1 MDAPAAA
8 PAVDTAAPSHTS
20 SSSTTTTMT
29 GTPLAAES
37 VPLPS
42 TGKASLPEPKK
53 TSGGPN
59 KRRSTLPDRAHH
71 SNNKGSN
78 KALANGASSSGDGGD
93 VGDGGGGAAGGGVFA
108 NSSKG
113 RRSQQPVEGD
123 NVLGTTIANGKANV
137 NSGTTDDKK
146 KPASR
151 PPRRSRTNS
160 NASSN
165 SSSVANGGGR
175 TPDGAS
181 GNRMGSN
188 GNSGNRQPRERRA
201 SKAPNGRDGGSKDAS
216 IAQAPSISS
225 ETVMMPL
232 PTSHTQATVGAT
244 NASATTNVNKQE
256 SSKKR
261 GQNNNSKSAG
271 KKSGDKSD
279 KNEQQLLQKQQKQP
293 KQQQQQQN
301 KNREDPSSSSSS
313 SSSVSAPSPSPSS
326 ASKKTASSSAA
337 DSLSPRKK
345 HGDHRGTSPKKTPTV
360 VGRTKQQ
367 QQHQQQATL
376 TTTGTT
382 SSDKRG
388 PSVLPTPIDTTSA
401 SVTASSLSSSCSFL
415 TSSSSVSPDSPQSRR
430 PFDDVKEEEDEGE
443 NDDEEEKRDTISSL
457 PRTTVL
463 LSSSSSSS
471 SSSSFSSSIH
481 PTPHPVPLPPPP
493 PFTSSLHSIHS
504 LSGLPSPSPSSS
516 SPSSSS
522 SPAPHSPIV
531 APSSPS
537 PSSPSPSARS
547 SLHHKISPIMTSPSH
562 IPHSSPST
570 PTSRRSS
577 QLPLSDKFGRVGGL
591 PTVDENEHLASRP
604 TSFQQ
609 GYQQQQQ
616 QQQQMLPSS
625 ASGPALA
632 STASTAASQSMGA
645 QRGHVRSKSMKEQ
658 LAMFD
663 QGGSKDAPKTLQSL
677 QDIISSLKSLPPA
690 TSSAGTTAVSA
701 GVSASGV
708 GGQFPQ
714 DTIAAPSLTTSATA
728 ASSAASQPRHEKRL
742 SMSSLP
748 SRTSMTPAAR
758 EPPFPSTTTT
768 LHISQ
773 PPRGTSIENA
783 LQSTVATLRRL
794 SVSDSKRPVGLDQ
807 TKANNR
813 RSVVLPQ
820 EVAAAAAAA
829 TAAVGPLNTAEQEA
843 NKRNRRSVLATP
855 PESHVNYQAQEAAPS
870 AASAPS
876 GYKPNRR
883 SVIVKPEELMA
894 MQEGRLYIAPDHTSD
909 EEPNAVAD
917 ALSALEGNSSKRSS
931 LASSSIHRR
940 SISSTTA
947 DQQSFAEFASRLPS
961 HMQPSSAAFQSFG
974 QSLVNNDDA
983 LSRRRYTTAF
993 QSPTANR
1000 TSTNL
1005 AQSTAIASA
1014 ANRRLS
1020 AMPAS
1025 SAASSKDWRMS
1036 TPAPNGGSHRDSVS
1050 LKDNANGRRPL
1061 FMAHLTYSDFH
1072 SLLTKQKHKYVQG
1085 VLRINKRNRS
1095 DAYVTVDS
1103 LPDGD
1108 VYICGSKDRNRALEG
1123 DVVGIELI
1131 DFEDMPLSKLEGGK
1145 DKKKNKR
1152 NEDIDDAGMPDV
1164 EEVKPKYCGR
1174 VVSIVERSAVQLF
1187 SGTLALQRPSGS
1199 TKKNERRRQDDDDS
1213 KGQPRIFWFKPT
1225 DKRVPLIAIPIDQ
1238 APADFIHNHAA
1249 YAHKLFVASIKRWPL
1264 SSLHPF
1270 GQLERELGDIG
1281 NIEIET
1287 EALLANNNVM
1297 TTAFGEK
1304 VEKCLPELPWL
1315 ITEKEESK
1323 REDLRNTCTFTI
1335 DPVTAKDLDDAVSC
1349 IKLDDG
1355 NYEVGVHIA
1364 DVSHFIKVGSALD
1377 REAKS
1382 RATTVYL
1389 VQKAIPMLPNV
1400 LCEDLCSLRANVDR
1414 LTFSVFW
1421 KMNDQAEIL
1430 DTRFTK
1436 SIIRSCTQLS
1446 YDDAQRVIT
1455 SGNLDPKV
1463 EVFGQPRDLVE
1474 DNIKIFFKLSQILRQ
1489 RRFDNGALSI
1499 NSIRLA
1505 FETDD
1510 LQNPLD
1516 VSVYELKE
1524 SNRLIEEF
1532 MLLANMS
1539 VARQICQFFPE
1550 QALLRRHEQPLEKR
1564 MTEFIQNMRKVG
1576 IELDAS
1582 SSGALQASLDAIQD
1596 PDIRKVI
1603 RLLVIKPMHRAKY
1616 ICSGMLD
1623 STKHHHYALNAP
1635 VYTHFTSPIR
1645 RYADIIVHRML
1656 EASLTGES
1664 KFYLNKESCQKN
1676 ANHCNIKKDAAKVA
1690 QEQSSHLYLSVLL
1703 KNLTAKHGSVV
1714 RDALVVRVLD
1724 AAFDILV
1731 PEYGLEKRIY
1741 LEHLPLEKFTWL
1753 ENKDQLKLFWS
1764 RHAIKPVEDEQDAQ
1778 QQQQE
1783 QLGNNLQQIK
1793 EEDEPEFTPGA
1804 YAANDHP
1811 DDATNAYDDERGL
1824 FDDESDY
1831 EDDSFGGS
1839 SVGHAVGTT
1848 ETTEGEDEDESED
1861 ASQRVTRVK
1870 VFGKLQVLLSVEMEM
1885 SPPVINI
1892 TAVNPFAEPEHDE
1905 QQPVPHFA

>member
-1 MDAPAAA
+1 M
-8 PAVDTAAPSHTS
+8 
-20 SSSTTTTMT
+20 
-29 GTPLAAES
+29 
-37 VPLPS
+37 
-42 TGKASLPEPKK
+42 
-53 TSGGPN
+53 
-59 KRRSTLPDRAHH
+59 
-71 SNNKGSN
+71 
-78 KALANGASSSGDGGD
+78 
-93 VGDGGGGAAGGGVFA
+93 
-108 NSSKG
+108 
-113 RRSQQPVEGD
+113 
-123 NVLGTTIANGKANV
+123 
-137 NSGTTDDKK
+137 
-146 KPASR
+146 
-151 PPRRSRTNS
+151 
-160 NASSN
+160 
-165 SSSVANGGGR
+165 
-175 TPDGAS
+175 
-181 GNRMGSN
+181 
-188 GNSGNRQPRERRA
+188 
-201 SKAPNGRDGGSKDAS
+201 
-216 IAQAPSISS
+216 
-225 ETVMMPL
+225 
-232 PTSHTQATVGAT
+232 
-244 NASATTNVNKQE
+244 
-256 SSKKR
+256 
-261 GQNNNSKSAG
+261 
-271 KKSGDKSD
+271 
-279 KNEQQLLQKQQKQP
+279 
-293 KQQQQQQN
+293 
-301 KNREDPSSSSSS
+301 
-313 SSSVSAPSPSPSS
+313 
-326 ASKKTASSSAA
+326 
-337 DSLSPRKK
+337 
-345 HGDHRGTSPKKTPTV
+345 
-360 VGRTKQQ
+360 
-367 QQHQQQATL
+367 
-376 TTTGTT
+376 
-382 SSDKRG
+382 
-388 PSVLPTPIDTTSA
+388 
-401 SVTASSLSSSCSFL
+401 
-415 TSSSSVSPDSPQSRR
+415 
-430 PFDDVKEEEDEGE
+430 
-443 NDDEEEKRDTISSL
+443 
-457 PRTTVL
+457 
-463 LSSSSSSS
+463 
-471 SSSSFSSSIH
+471 
-481 PTPHPVPLPPPP
+481 
-493 PFTSSLHSIHS
+493 
-504 LSGLPSPSPSSS
+504 
-516 SPSSSS
+516 
-522 SPAPHSPIV
+522 
-531 APSSPS
+531 
-537 PSSPSPSARS
+537 
-547 SLHHKISPIMTSPSH
+547 
-562 IPHSSPST
+562 
-570 PTSRRSS
+570 
-577 QLPLSDKFGRVGGL
+577 PLSDKFGRVGGL
-591 PTVDENEHLASRP
+591 PTVDENEHLATRP

-609 GYQQQQQ
+609 GYSQQQP
-616 QQQQMLPSS
+616 LPSS

-632 STASTAASQSMGA
+632 SAASPATSQPAGG

-658 LAMFD
+658 LALFD
-663 QGGSKDAPKTLQSL
+663 QGGAKDAPKTLQSL

-690 TSSAGTTAVSA
+690 TS
-701 GVSASGV
+701 
-708 GGQFPQ
+708 
-714 DTIAAPSLTTSATA
+714 TSATA
-728 ASSAASQPRHEKRL
+728 SAAVGGSGGPFSQDATGASPAAGATSTASQARHEKRL

-748 SRTSMTPAAR
+748 SRSSLTPAAR

-794 SVSDSKRPVGLDQ
+794 SVSDNKRPAGLDQ
-807 TKANNR
+807 TKASSR

-829 TAAVGPLNTAEQEA
+829 ATAPVAVGSLGTAEHEA
-843 NKRNRRSVLATP
+843 SKRNRRSLMTNP
-855 PESHVNYQAQEAAPS
+855 LDSHHNYQAQDTP
-870 AASAPS
+870 ASVTPASS

-894 MQEGRLYIAPDHTSD
+894 MQEGRLYIAPDHSSD
-909 EEPNAVAD
+909 EESNAVAD
-917 ALSALEGNSSKRSS
+917 ALSALEGNASKRSS

-940 SISSTTA
+940 SVSSTTV
-947 DQQSFAEFASRLPS
+947 DPQSFADFASRLPS
-961 HMQPSSAAFQSFG
+961 HMQPSSANFQSFG

-983 LSRRRYTTAF
+983 MSRRRYTTAF

-1000 TSTNL
+1000 ASVNL
-1005 AQSTAIASA
+1005 AQSSSAVTA

-1036 TPAPNGGSHRDSVS
+1036 TPAPNGGSNRDSIS

-1072 SLLTKQKHKYVQG
+1072 SLLTKQKNKYVQG

-1145 DKKKNKR
+1145 DKKKSKR

-1164 EEVKPKYCGR
+1164 EEVRPKYCGR
-1174 VVSIVERSAVQLF
+1174 VVSIVERSAVQMF

-1199 TKKNERRRQDDDDS
+1199 TKKNERRRQDDDDA

-1287 EALLANNNVM
+1287 EALLADNNVV
-1297 TTAFGEK
+1297 TTPFGEK
-1304 VEKCLPELPWL
+1304 VEKCLPELPWS
-1315 ITEKEESK
+1315 ITEKEQSK

-1349 IKLDDG
+1349 IRLDDG

-1436 SIIRSCTQLS
+1436 SIIRSCAQLS

-1455 SGNLDPKV
+1455 SGNLDLKV

-1474 DNIKIFFKLSQILRQ
+1474 DNIKVFFKLSQILRQ

-1505 FETDD
+1505 FETDE

-1550 QALLRRHEQPLEKR
+1550 QALLRRHEEPLEKR
-1564 MTEFIQNMRKVG
+1564 MAEFISNMRKVG

-1623 STKHHHYALNAP
+1623 SVKHHHYALNAP

-1676 ANHCNIKKDAAKVA
+1676 ANHCNIKKDAAKAA

-1703 KNLTAKHGSVV
+1703 KNLTAKHGPVI
-1714 RDALVVRVLD
+1714 REALVVRVLD

-1741 LEHLPLEKFTWL
+1741 LEHLPLDKFTWL
-1753 ENKDQLKLFWS
+1753 ENKNQLKLFWS
-1764 RHAIKPVEDEQDAQ
+1764 RYATKPVEDDQDAQ
-1778 QQQQE
+1778 QQ
-1783 QLGNNLQQIK
+1783 GSNNLQQIK
-1793 EEDEPEFTPGA
+1793 EEDEAEFTPGA

-1839 SVGHAVGTT
+1839 SSGHAVGTT
-1848 ETTEGEDEDESED
+1848 ETVEGEDEDESED
-1861 ASQRVTRVK
+1861 ASQRLTRIK
-1870 VFGKLQVLLSVEMEM
+1870 VFGKLQVLLTVEMEM
-1885 SPPVINI
+1885 SPPVIKI
-1892 TAVNPFAEPEHDE
+1892 TAMNPFAEPEQED
-1905 QQPVPHFA
+1905 QPPVHHFA

>member
-8 PAVDTAAPSHTS
+8 PAAVDKAAPSPTPKVAPVPAVPSSQDTSSKPSPATATATAS
-20 SSSTTTTMT
+20 SSSTESKKP
-29 GTPLAAES
+29 TP
-37 VPLPS
+37 
-42 TGKASLPEPKK
+42 G
-53 TSGGPN
+53 
-59 KRRSTLPDRAHH
+59 RRHSTLHGRNHTNGNNNSND
-71 SNNKGSN
+71 SNNNHKNSAS
-78 KALANGASSSGDGGD
+78 KPATNGSSGI
-93 VGDGGGGAAGGGVFA
+93 
-108 NSSKG
+108 KG
-113 RRSQQPVEGD
+113 RKTQQQMDGD
-123 NVLGTTIANGKANV
+123 DAKRASANANGK
-137 NSGTTDDKK
+137 TDGSPAAVDDLK
-146 KPASR
+146 KPASK

-160 NASSN
+160 NAST
-165 SSSVANGGGR
+165 SSSSAANGTSRVANG
-175 TPDGAS
+175 S
-181 GNRMGSN
+181 LGNKKN
-188 GNSGNRQPRERRA
+188 NNNRQQQGEKRT
-201 SKAPNGRDGGSKDAS
+201 SKAPNGKNNNSKDAS
-216 IAQAPSISS
+216 VAQAQASSTPSEVVLPLSS
-225 ETVMMPL
+225 P
-232 PTSHTQATVGAT
+232 STVGAT
-244 NASATTNVNKQE
+244 NETVATTDSNVNKPGASKKKGKNTTISNGKSTTNKRGGDKVEKNGQQQQQQPQE
-256 SSKKR
+256 QQPQQQQQGKKEDPSSTAPSTPSSKNNKVAAGSSATDATKSSKR
-261 GQNNNSKSAG
+261 HNDRGTP
-271 KKSGDKSD
+271 KKSSINGRS
-279 KNEQQLLQKQQKQP
+279 
-293 KQQQQQQN
+293 KQQQQQQQQ
-301 KNREDPSSSSSS
+301 KN
-313 SSSVSAPSPSPSS
+313 AP
-326 ASKKTASSSAA
+326 
-337 DSLSPRKK
+337 
-345 HGDHRGTSPKKTPTV
+345 
-360 VGRTKQQ
+360 
-367 QQHQQQATL
+367 
-376 TTTGTT
+376 GTT
-382 SSDKRG
+382 VAPVSVNGTTEKRG
-388 PSVLPTPIDTTSA
+388 QSVLPTPIDTASA
-401 SVTASSLSSSCSFL
+401 SVTVSSLSSSCSFL

-430 PFDDVKEEEDEGE
+430 RPFDDLKEDENEDEEED
-443 NDDEEEKRDTISSL
+443 EKRDTIS
-457 PRTTVL
+457 
-463 LSSSSSSS
+463 
-471 SSSSFSSSIH
+471 
-481 PTPHPVPLPPPP
+481 
-493 PFTSSLHSIHS
+493 
-504 LSGLPSPSPSSS
+504 
-516 SPSSSS
+516 
-522 SPAPHSPIV
+522 
-531 APSSPS
+531 
-537 PSSPSPSARS
+537 
-547 SLHHKISPIMTSPSH
+547 KISTIMTSPSH
-562 IPHSSPST
+562 VPHSSPST

-577 QLPLSDKFGRVGGL
+577 QLPLGDKFGRVGGL
-591 PTVDENEHLASRP
+591 PTVDENEHLTTRP

-609 GYQQQQQ
+609 GYQPHQMYQHQQHQQ
-616 QQQQMLPSS
+616 TLSAS

-632 STASTAASQSMGA
+632 SASGSQAAGV

-658 LAMFD
+658 LAIFD
-663 QGGSKDAPKTLQSL
+663 QGGAKDAPKTLQSL
-677 QDIISSLKSLPPA
+677 QEIISSLKSLPPA
-690 TSSAGTTAVSA
+690 NSSANAHASATTSSNS
-701 GVSASGV
+701 SSH
-708 GGQFPQ
+708 FSQ
-714 DTIAAPSLTTSATA
+714 DTAATSGLNV
-728 ASSAASQPRHEKRL
+728 ASQSRHEKRL

-748 SRTSMTPAAR
+748 TRTSLTPAAR
-758 EPPFPSTTTT
+758 ESPFPSTTTT

-794 SVSDSKRPVGLDQ
+794 SVSDNKRPAGVDQ
-807 TKANNR
+807 TKTNNR
-813 RSVVLPQ
+813 RSVVLPH
-820 EVAAAAAAA
+820 EVAAAAAS
-829 TAAVGPLNTAEQEA
+829 VGPNASSDQETG
-843 NKRNRRSVLATP
+843 KRNRRSVMI
-855 PESHVNYQAQEAAPS
+855 EGHGVYQAQETAPP
-870 AASAPS
+870 AASTATPA
-876 GYKPNRR
+876 YKPNRR
-883 SVIVKPEELMA
+883 SVIVKPEELAA
-894 MQEGRLYIAPDHTSD
+894 MQEGRVYIAPDHSSD
-909 EEPNAVAD
+909 EETNAVAD

-931 LASSSIHRR
+931 LAGSSVHRR
-940 SISSTTA
+940 SVSSTTV
-947 DQQSFAEFASRLPS
+947 DPQSFAEFASRLPS
-961 HMQPSSAAFQSFG
+961 HMQPSSAAFQNFG

-1000 TSTNL
+1000 ASVNL
-1005 AQSTAIASA
+1005 AQSTSAAST

-1020 AMPAS
+1020 AMPATS
-1025 SAASSKDWRMS
+1025 SAMSKDWRMS
-1036 TPAPNGGSHRDSVS
+1036 TPAPNGASNRDSVS
-1050 LKDNANGRRPL
+1050 LKDNTNGRRPL

-1131 DFEDMPLSKLEGGK
+1131 DYEDMPLSKIEGGK

-1152 NEDIDDAGMPDV
+1152 SEDIDDAGMPDV
-1164 EEVKPKYCGR
+1164 EEVRPKYCGR
-1174 VVSIVERSAVQLF
+1174 VVSIVERSAVQMF

-1199 TKKNERRRQDDDDS
+1199 SKKNERRRQDDDDS

-1238 APADFIHNHAA
+1238 APPDFIHNHAA

-1281 NIEIET
+1281 NVEIET
-1287 EALLANNNVM
+1287 EALLADNNV
-1297 TTAFGEK
+1297 TTAAFGEK
-1304 VEKCLPELPWL
+1304 VEKCLPELPWS
-1315 ITEKEESK
+1315 ITEKEQSK
-1323 REDLRNTCTFTI
+1323 REDLRNICTFTI

-1349 IKLDDG
+1349 TKLDDG

-1436 SIIRSCTQLS
+1436 SIIRSCAQLS

-1455 SGNLDPKV
+1455 NGNLDPKV
-1463 EVFGQPRDLVE
+1463 EVFGQPRDVVE
-1474 DNIKIFFKLSQILRQ
+1474 ENIKIFFKLSQILRQ

-1505 FETDD
+1505 FETDE

-1550 QALLRRHEQPLEKR
+1550 QALLRRHEEPLEKR

-1582 SSGALQASLDAIQD
+1582 SSGALQNSLDAIQD

-1616 ICSGMLD
+1616 FCSGMLD
-1623 STKHHHYALNAP
+1623 TAKHHHYALNAP

-1676 ANHCNIKKDAAKVA
+1676 ANHCNIKKDAAKAA
-1690 QEQSSHLYLSVLL
+1690 QEQSTHLYLSVLI
-1703 KNLTAKHGSVV
+1703 KNLVTKHGSLVKE
-1714 RDALVVRVLD
+1714 ALVVRVLD
-1724 AAFDILV
+1724 EAFDVLV

-1741 LEHLPLEKFTWL
+1741 LEHLPLDKFVWL
-1753 ENKDQLKLFWS
+1753 ENKGQLKLFWS
-1764 RHAIKPVEDEQDAQ
+1764 RHATKPVDENNGQ
-1778 QQQQE
+1778 QQQQ
-1783 QLGNNLQQIK
+1783 GNNLQQIK
-1793 EEDEPEFTPGA
+1793 EEDEAEFTPGI
-1804 YAANDHP
+1804 YGANDHP
-1811 DDATNAYDDERGL
+1811 EDATNAYDDERNL

-1839 SVGHAVGTT
+1839 SAGRAVGTT
-1848 ETTEGEDEDESED
+1848 ETIEDEDEDESND
-1861 ASQRVTRVK
+1861 ASQRLTRIK
-1870 VFGKLQVLLSVEMEM
+1870 VFGKLQVSLTAELEM
-1885 SPPVINI
+1885 SPPVIKVMAI
-1892 TAVNPFAEPEHDE
+1892 NPFAEPEHDE
-1905 QQPVPHFA
+1905 QPPVHHFA